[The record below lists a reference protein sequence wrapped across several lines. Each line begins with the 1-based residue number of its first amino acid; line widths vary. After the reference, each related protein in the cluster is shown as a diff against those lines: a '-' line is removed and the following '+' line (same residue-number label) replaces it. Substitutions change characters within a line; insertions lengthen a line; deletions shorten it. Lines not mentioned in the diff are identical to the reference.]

1 MRRAAYHQGTHDQYG
16 AERSGVR
23 ERGRRRDEDRSALR
37 YPRYPPAHRR
47 AGRRWRALVDLM
59 RSGHVEYGDGVP
71 RQLAALWVDDVTTAP
86 PWWADTDDPIHDHP
100 IADVLFGVAA
110 S

>member
-1 MRRAAYHQGTHDQYG
+1 MMHRAAYHQGTHDQYG

-37 YPRYPPAHRR
+37 YPPAHRR
-47 AGRRWRALVDLM
+47 AGRRWRALVGLM

-71 RQLAALWVDDVTTAP
+71 RQFAAL
-86 PWWADTDDPIHDHP
+86 
-100 IADVLFGVAA
+100 GAA
-110 S
+110 LVG

>member
-1 MRRAAYHQGTHDQYG
+1 
-16 AERSGVR
+16 
-23 ERGRRRDEDRSALR
+23 
-37 YPRYPPAHRR
+37 
-47 AGRRWRALVDLM
+47 M

-100 IADVLFGVAA
+100 IADVLFGVARFVTKCQITTFA
-110 S
+110 LLPI